1 MWPFPKKTVKK
12 RNYEAASRSNRL
24 SSWNTYGTDAN
35 ASNQSLSVI
44 RNRSRDLVRNN
55 PHAARIVQA
64 ISSHVVGFGITGAIK
79 GNKKLDDVWQQW
91 AESRQCDADGRH
103 DFYGLQR
110 LVMRCVVESGECLI
124 RLRYRR
130 PEDGLI
136 VPLQLQVLEPDY
148 LDSNKSG
155 PLPNGGQIIN
165 GIEYDPI
172 GRIVAYWLYK
182 NHPGAAVGTMTF
194 TSSRIDADSVIHVFR
209 LDRPGQSR
217 GIPWL
222 SPIMVKLREL
232 DIYQDAVLKRQ
243 QLANMF
249 AGYVYDDVPG
259 DAIDEIAEELPELEP
274 GTVYALKNGRRIEF
288 SEPPNVT
295 PNEFVRETLRDI
307 AAGIGITYESLTQD
321 LSQVNFSSARM
332 GANEMLRNVDQWQW
346 QMLIP
351 LLCEKVGQA
360 FINTAL
366 QSGMSANRV
375 RFEWTPPAKTLV
387 DPTREI
393 PAIIKSVRAGLMSY
407 QEALRAQGMNPDKVM
422 KEIAESNAML
432 DKFKIILDSDPRVD
446 QNLTPQQVANNDT
459 TNT

>member
-1 MWPFPKKTVKK
+1 
-12 RNYEAASRSNRL
+12 
-24 SSWNTYGTDAN
+24 
-35 ASNQSLSVI
+35 
-44 RNRSRDLVRNN
+44 
-55 PHAARIVQA
+55 
-64 ISSHVVGFGITGAIK
+64 
-79 GNKKLDDVWQQW
+79 
-91 AESRQCDADGRH
+91 
-103 DFYGLQR
+103 
-110 LVMRCVVESGECLI
+110 VESGECLI